1 MVTNWMIP
9 IMHTMY
15 DPVPIESAFRGTKF
29 IAPTTLHTKTIY
41 KVARHNLIKI
51 DPRLEDTDWEL
62 HTTSDGYWY
71 YYNPKTGQIRD
82 GKIPDK

>member
-1 MVTNWMIP
+1 MIP
-9 IMHTMY
+9 IMHEIFA
-15 DPVPIESAFRGTKF
+15 PIPLESVFRGTKF
-29 IAPTTLHTKTIY
+29 IAPATLHMKTRVH
-41 KVARHNLIKI
+41 KAAGRDPKKI

-82 GKIPDK
+82 GKIPDT